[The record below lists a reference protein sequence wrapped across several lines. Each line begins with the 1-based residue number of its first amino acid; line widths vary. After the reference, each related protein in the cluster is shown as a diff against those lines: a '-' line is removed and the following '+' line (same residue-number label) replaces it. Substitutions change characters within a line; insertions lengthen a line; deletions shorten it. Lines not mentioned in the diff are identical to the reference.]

1 MGSSSGYDI
10 KALPTGAQKKR

>member
-1 MGSSSGYDI
+1 MGSSSDYDI